1 MELKGSKTSELL
13 RQALHAELEASF
25 RYRQIAAAAR
35 QDGLPHVAEL
45 FEATAAN
52 ELDHA
57 LHEYRFLYGAT
68 DVRQDIEKA
77 VADEAREAET
87 LYPGAA
93 DTAAA
98 EGFGE
103 IAAFFRRVAGV
114 EDRHRENFS
123 GLSGEAGPGDK
134 GHTVGYSAV
143 TMSRVMQPEQA
154 NPAGQ
159 VHGGEMMKFMDDA
172 AAVVAARHS
181 GTSVVTANVEDIR
194 FLRPVRIGDL
204 VTVRG
209 TMTYAGTTSME
220 VRIEVEAEGMF
231 GGPERERHPVLSA
244 LFVMVAVDGKGK
256 PVRTRPLISMT
267 EEEEKLYAEGKARH
281 DAQKSASKG

>member
-1 MELKGSKTSELL
+1 MELEGSRTGELL

-35 QDGLPHVAEL
+35 EDGLPHVAEL

-68 DVRQDIEKA
+68 DVKTDIELA
-77 VADEAREAET
+77 VANETREAQT

-93 DTAAA
+93 DTAAK
-98 EGFGE
+98 EGFEE

-114 EDRHRENFS
+114 EDGHREQFS
-123 GLSGEAGPGDK
+123 SLTEEPAPDQQ
-134 GHTVGYSAV
+134 GHTVGYSAA

-154 NPAGQ
+154 NPAGFI
-159 VHGGEMMKFMDDA
+159 HGGEMMKFMDDA

-181 GTSVVTANVEDIR
+181 GTSVVTGNVEDIR
-194 FLRPVRIGDL
+194 FIKPVRIGDL
-204 VTVRG
+204 VTVNGR
-209 TMTYAGTTSME
+209 MTYAGTSAME
-220 VRIEVEAEGMF
+220 VMIEVVAEGMF
-231 GGPERERHPVLSA
+231 GGEEAGRRPALSA
-244 LFVMVAVDGKGK
+244 LFVMVAVDRKGK
-256 PVRTRPLISMT
+256 PVRTRPLICMT
-267 EEEEKLYAEGKARH
+267 EEEQRLYAEGKARH
-281 DAQKSASKG
+281 EARKQGK